1 MTTMLSLITDAL
13 QEIGIIDEYETPNDA
28 DSSKALRLA
37 NAMLDSWTLD
47 NLTVFVQNNYTYTLV
62 PGKSTYQIGPTALA
76 GDFVGPRFN
85 EIDGGFVTYQ
95 GVDFPFE
102 IIDNQT
108 YNDIPLKTQQ
118 GQIMQAATFNNNF
131 PLSNV
136 IFWPVPIIAIPVT
149 LLSNQIF
156 STPATLQTVLQWPS
170 GYDRAFIKSL
180 ALELCP
186 SYGKEASPTLVN
198 LARMA
203 MRSIRRNNKRSP
215 VMRYDPAITDDR
227 ANGVWNWIYM

>member
-13 QEIGIIDEYETPNDA
+13 QEIGIIDEYETPNAA
-28 DSSKALRLA
+28 DSAKALRLA
-37 NAMLDSWTLD
+37 NALLDSWSLD
-47 NLTVFVQNNYTYTLV
+47 NLTIFVQNNYTYTLI
-62 PGKSTYQIGPTALA
+62 PGQATYTIGATPA
-76 GDFVGPRFN
+76 DFIGPRFN

-102 IIDNQT
+102 LIDNQT

-118 GQIMQAATFNNNF
+118 GQIMQAASFNNNF
-131 PLSNV
+131 PLSS
-136 IFWPVPIIAIPVT
+136 ITFWPVPIVAIPVT

-156 STPATLQTVLQWPS
+156 TTPATLTTILQWPS
-170 GYDRAFIKSL
+170 GYDRAFIKTL

-186 SYGKEASPTLVN
+186 SYGKEASPTLEK
-198 LARMA
+198 LALMA
-203 MRSIRRNNKRSP
+203 MRAIRRNNKRSP
-215 VMRYDPAITDDR
+215 ISRYDPAITDDR